1 MLKVSHFI
9 PGSAG
14 WDSHLTQESKYFG
27 QLSWKN
33 FNNFCHFSC
42 PQKFINNLFQHP
54 DTNPVLL
61 NKMPLNH
68 HAPIGRTSCCF
79 THITITPW
87 GKNIFLI
94 LPVSF
99 KLPCGVAFAFI
110 QDHLLLL
117 LRVKCYLSSVTP
129 HSSDR
134 RSKIRFMIIKPSQS
148 HNYIIK
154 SVGESDKLTIWG
166 TALHFLWHV
175 CFQQWSLNSPL

>member
-1 MLKVSHFI
+1 MGKDGTSRAPASHAQGVSLYTRFCRLRF
-9 PGSAG
+9 S
-14 WDSHLTQESKYFG
+14 SHTRIKILWPTVTKI
-27 QLSWKN
+27 

-68 HAPIGRTSCCF
+68 HAPIDRTSCCF
-79 THITITPW
+79 THITITPR

-99 KLPCGVAFAFI
+99 KLLCRVAFAFI

-154 SVGESDKLTIWG
+154 SVGESDKLT
-166 TALHFLWHV
+166 
-175 CFQQWSLNSPL
+175 S